1 MLLQEIGILLQ
12 IVPPILNM
20 SRKLQQDADFLK
32 QHPWTQLLPVLPK
45 AEQVWDGQELSAR

>member
-1 MLLQEIGILLQ
+1 
-12 IVPPILNM
+12 M